1 MKPPKAHSFRAI
13 SNNMKQKYGLLL
25 ALLLPVFS
33 AFATSFSKQRLWQ
46 SNVVYVGRTQTLAD
60 GSVSY
65 NWVGTYLE
73 TQFSGS
79 SIAMQASAQGKTYH
93 NVMID
98 GRLVRKILLQ
108 GTQPHRIVL
117 AEGLGKGWHTLRLQ
131 QCTEGEHG
139 RTTIHGFLLN
149 NGEQLRK
156 VPRRQRFI
164 EFYGDSYT
172 CGYGTEGTSHD
183 EPFTLETENC
193 NQAYACI
200 IARYFDADYALVAH
214 SGRGILRNYGAPKT
228 QSEGNMFD
236 KHNRLF
242 DADEAPRYDFSA
254 YKPQLVVVNLG
265 TNDFSPLA
273 IPSPEAYVSQYKK
286 LLQSLRTH
294 YGNVPVFCI
303 RPQSASRYL
312 QLALDLLERETAA
325 DAHVFVSHSMN
336 NIIDDATDY
345 GASWHPNYRGQRKVA
360 MSLIPQI
367 AHIMGWEAPLKV
379 VE

>member
-1 MKPPKAHSFRAI
+1 M
-13 SNNMKQKYGLLL
+13 
-25 ALLLPVFS
+25 
-33 AFATSFSKQRLWQ
+33 
-46 SNVVYVGRTQTLAD
+46 
-60 GSVSY
+60 
-65 NWVGTYLE
+65 
-73 TQFSGS
+73 
-79 SIAMQASAQGKTYH
+79 
-93 NVMID
+93 
-98 GRLVRKILLQ
+98 RKS
-108 GTQPHRIVL
+108 P
-117 AEGLGKGWHTLRLQ
+117 
-131 QCTEGEHG
+131 
-139 RTTIHGFLLN
+139 
-149 NGEQLRK
+149 RK
-156 VPRRQRFI
+156 QRFI

-200 IARYFDADYALVAH
+200 IAHYFDADYALVAH
-214 SGRGILRNYGAPKT
+214 SGRGILRNYGAPKA

-236 KHNRLF
+236 KHDRLF

-325 DAHVFVSHSMN
+325 DGHVFVSHSMN